1 MGTIRGSLSAVK
13 VGTIWAELPLSE
25 RVLALSEGGIGSIG
39 ATLALS
45 EGGIGPIWIKLPL
58 SEGGIGPIWATLAL
72 SEGGIGPIWV
82 KLALSEG
89 GYGPG
94 RWIWGQ
100 SWPKPCVLPL
110 SLIHI

>member
-45 EGGIGPIWIKLPL
+45 EGGIGQIWIKLP
-58 SEGGIGPIWATLAL
+58 L

-89 GYGPG
+89 FDTIQG
-94 RWIWGQ
+94 WKIVK
-100 SWPKPCVLPL
+100 SV
-110 SLIHI
+110 